1 MVARTLTRMSVAEYL
16 ARERESEIKHEYVY
30 GEVFEMPGVKRNHSR
45 LEINLTLSLGAQLD
59 PAACEI
65 HSASLQVGVDDEV
78 YYYPDLS
85 VVCGVE
91 RLTNDERTLLN
102 PTLVVE
108 ITSPSSITRDRGEKL
123 AHYKLIPSLEAF
135 LIIDQQRLRAD
146 LHTRELD
153 GWRAQ
158 VFTEAAD
165 VIQLPMLNCEL
176 PLDALYRGVE
186 LDRITESSAIHLQSC
201 SGSWI
206 LMSGA
211 GLAEIIQE
219 HFQRSLDARL
229 FICHAIAIPY
239 MPLHF

>member
-30 GEVFEMPGVKRNHSR
+30 GAVFEMPGVKRNHSR

-108 ITSPSSITRDRGEKL
+108 ITSPSSITRDGGEKL
-123 AHYKLIPSLEAF
+123 THYKLIPSLEAF

-158 VFTEAAD
+158 VFTEPSD
-165 VIQLPMLNCEL
+165 VIQLPLLNCEL

-186 LDRITESSAIHLQSC
+186 LEAAPD
-201 SGSWI
+201 
-206 LMSGA
+206 
-211 GLAEIIQE
+211 
-219 HFQRSLDARL
+219 
-229 FICHAIAIPY
+229 
-239 MPLHF
+239 